1 MHRNVSETMFGAMDG
16 MTPDIARSGDGLT
29 PETAV
34 HVVAVNEAYSWLAV
48 KQLRVTGQTLIRK
61 GDRRYDEMAAT
72 DASGQSRHDYFDV
85 TPFFERYLPMANQPW
100 RPPVAR
106 RPLTIRR
113 VCASIAVDVT
123 VAG

>member
-1 MHRNVSETMFGAMDG
+1 MFGAMEG
-16 MTPDIARSGDGLT
+16 MTPDIARSGD
-29 PETAV
+29 
-34 HVVAVNEAYSWLAV
+34 
-48 KQLRVTGQTLIRK
+48 
-61 GDRRYDEMAAT
+61 DRRYDEMAVT

-113 VCASIAVDVT
+113 ACASIAVDVT
-123 VAG
+123 VAR